1 MQKLFKSK
9 QYQII
14 LIVVCKGA
22 RKNNKLEKCEFI
34 HTGSWDDVRLV
45 EHAKYHLTLE
55 DHTYFWLGFD
65 VPQSLGNYSG
75 RDGKRK

>member
-1 MQKLFKSK
+1 M
-9 QYQII
+9 
-14 LIVVCKGA
+14 IVVCKGA
-22 RKNNKLEKCEFI
+22 RKNNKIEKCEFI
-34 HTGSWDDVRLV
+34 HTGSWGDVRLV
-45 EHAKYHLTLE
+45 KHAKYHLTLE